1 MKNYKYVVPVLLVAG
16 MAAGW
21 YNMIDTVKSN
31 QQKHTEYIRQADD
44 YLKKDIIVD
53 ALENYNNALEIKDT
67 LAVRMKIQQVYLDN
81 GQLDEAEEYASTI
94 MQKYQGNPRI
104 YECMMDYYV
113 KNEMYPEAFSIY
125 DKAAASK
132 AMSTRLKQL
141 RASIEYKYTIMADA
155 YTQVSSYVNG
165 ICAVDYDG
173 EKGYVTESGSKM
185 LFGNYEEITDFMGDF
200 ACVKV
205 WKEENDKKDSKKAQ
219 WQLIDTSGNKR
230 RVLPEDVDQSKI
242 KSVGNY
248 SGGVYAIE
256 TDDGK
261 CAYYTADGALWKD
274 GLVAAG
280 SYWDGQMVVLDGK
293 GYHFI
298 DSQGNQIGG
307 DFEDIIMDD
316 LNVAMHQK
324 RYFAMKSSS
333 YQLYDS
339 EGKGVG
345 GGSWQDADPFTEN
358 GEYAAVKSG
367 DKWGFVDKKGAVVI
381 EPQYEDARS
390 FSNGFAA
397 VKKDGKWGF
406 IDQSNKMR
414 IEAEFDDAKYMNNR
428 GNAFIKQNGIW
439 SMLSL
444 YSYNY
449 ESE

>member
-1 MKNYKYVVPVLLVAG
+1 MKNYKYIVPVLLVAG

-21 YNMIDTVKSN
+21 YNMIDTVKGN
-31 QQKHTEYIRQADD
+31 QQKHEEYIRQADD

-53 ALENYNNALEIKDT
+53 ALENYNNALKIEDT
-67 LAVRMKIQQVYLDN
+67 LDVRMKIQKVYLDN
-81 GQLDEAEEYASTI
+81 GQLDEAEEYAVAI
-94 MQKYQGNPRI
+94 MQKYQGNPQI

-113 KNEMYPEAFSIY
+113 KNEMYQEAFSIY

-132 AMSTRLKQL
+132 AMSSKLKAL
-141 RASIEYKYTIMADA
+141 RASIEYKYTILADA
-155 YTQVSSYVNG
+155 YTKVSSYVNG

-185 LFGNYEEITDFMGDF
+185 LFGNYEEITDFMSDF

-205 WKEENDKKDSKKAQ
+205 WKEDDGKKDSKEAQ

-230 RVLPEDVDQSKI
+230 RILPENVDQSKI

-256 TDDGK
+256 TDDDK
-261 CAYYTADGALWKD
+261 CAYYTADGGLWKD
-274 GLVAAG
+274 GMVAAG
-280 SYWDGQMVVLDGK
+280 SFWEGKLVVLDGA

-298 DSQGNQIGG
+298 DNQGNQVGG
-307 DFEDIIMDD
+307 DFEDIVMDD
-316 LNVAMHQK
+316 LKVAMRQK
-324 RYFAMKSSS
+324 RYFAMKGSK

-339 EGKGVG
+339 EGKVVG
-345 GGSWQDADPFTEN
+345 NGSWQDADPFTEN
-358 GEYAAVKSG
+358 GAYAAVKSG
-367 DKWGFVDKKGAVVI
+367 DKWGFVNTNGDVVI

-390 FSNGFAA
+390 FSNGFGA

-406 IDQSNKMR
+406 IDQNNKMC
-414 IEAEFDDAKYMNNR
+414 IEPTFDDAKYMNSR
-428 GNAFIKQNGIW
+428 GNVFIKQNGLW
-439 SMLSL
+439 STLSL

-449 ESE
+449 K